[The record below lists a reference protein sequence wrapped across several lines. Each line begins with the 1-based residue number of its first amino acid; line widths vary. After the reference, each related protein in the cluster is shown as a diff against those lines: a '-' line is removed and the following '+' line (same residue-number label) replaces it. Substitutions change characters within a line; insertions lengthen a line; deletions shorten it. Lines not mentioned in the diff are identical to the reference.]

1 MGDEVN
7 RCFCIA
13 PAGVS
18 CSLHHGCKQHDHE
31 LMGCFPE
38 ERNFLAHSRNSVIG
52 RKRSI
57 VGHFCVFVD
66 SHFAIVLRS
75 HIGSHTAFGVQELF
89 EHLEIIE
96 ITGCAFLS
104 AFRHHIMFQIF
115 EYILLCRCHRLVA
128 LKTLPEGEGNGILI
142 QVEGIRNMGAETAFC
157 PVRVLLTQI
166 ILVFFSGATD
176 CFLYIHCTYLPFS
189 NHIIPRFD
197 SAWSLTMRQVR

>member
-13 PAGVS
+13 PAGVP

-38 ERNFLAHSRNSVIG
+38 ERNFFAHGRNSVIG

-57 VGHFCVFVD
+57 VSHFCVLVD
-66 SHFAIVLRS
+66 GHFAIILRP
-75 HIGSHTAFGVQELF
+75 HIVPYSAFCIQELF

-96 ITGCAFLS
+96 ISGFAFLG
-104 AFRHHIMFQIF
+104 AFRHHIIFQIV
-115 EYILLCRCHRLVA
+115 EYILLCRCHRLIA

-166 ILVFFSGATD
+166 ILVFFSGVTD

>member
-66 SHFAIVLRS
+66 SHFAIILRS
-75 HIGSHTAFGVQELF
+75 HITSYSVFCIKELF
-89 EHLEIIE
+89 EHFEIIE

-104 AFRHHIMFQIF
+104 SFRHHIMFQIF
-115 EYILLCRCHRLVA
+115 EHILLCRCH
-128 LKTLPEGEGNGILI
+128 
-142 QVEGIRNMGAETAFC
+142 
-157 PVRVLLTQI
+157 
-166 ILVFFSGATD
+166 
-176 CFLYIHCTYLPFS
+176 
-189 NHIIPRFD
+189 
-197 SAWSLTMRQVR
+197 